1 MPNDEQREC
10 RLSANALTPFMW
22 TWPLDSAT
30 EATAAHKASEGVTDG
45 TFTQVWAWMTNKCR
59 KMMGQK
65 KKMIY
70 NIRDLPQEGG
80 GTPRKWGEM
89 RIHIFGQWVL
99 SPRCRAVWFC
109 VFNSYLIIANS
120 HTSRR
125 PICDF
130 LVIYAFNFPIINIFA
145 WVYT

>member
-30 EATAAHKASEGVTDG
+30 GATAAHKASEGVTDG

-80 GTPRKWGEM
+80 KLLGNEGRWEFTSLDDESFPPG
-89 RIHIFGQWVL
+89 
-99 SPRCRAVWFC
+99 CRAVWFC